1 MNNQIQFIR
10 TPDDAFKNLEDYPYT
25 ENYMV
30 LEGGVRMH
38 YVEEGKGNEKT
49 IFLLHGQPSWSY
61 LYRHMI
67 KYFVEAGY
75 HVIAPDLIGFGK
87 SDKPVDPKYHTYTN
101 HVLWMSEFV
110 QNLGI
115 NNAISFMQDWGGLIG
130 LRVLAEQP
138 EWLNR
143 LVVSNTALAEVK
155 GIGKYL
161 YPVAMKLMTTLSS
174 NPTIEKFASNKTF
187 GNWSGYFAKAKQP
200 NIGLIMQILT
210 NRSLSQPEMNA
221 YNAPFLDQQFMAG
234 PRTMPQIIAT
244 DINEVNDAWKKLKKW
259 EKPVLTLFSDN
270 DPFLAGKGYDTQ
282 FQTNFKGAKGQPH
295 ITISN
300 ASHFLQED
308 QAKVLVENILN
319 WEEVLQTHSIL

>member
-10 TPDDAFKNLEDYPYT
+10 TPDDAFKNIEDYPFS

-61 LYRHMI
+61 LYRQMI
-67 KYFVEAGY
+67 KYFVEAGF

-87 SDKPVDPKYHTYTN
+87 SDKPVDPKDHTYSN
-101 HVLWMSEFV
+101 HVLWVTEFV
-110 QNLGI
+110 NTLGI
-115 NNAISFMQDWGGLIG
+115 KDAMAFMQDWGGLIG
-130 LRVLAEQP
+130 LRVLADHP
-138 EWLNR
+138 DWLSH
-143 LVVSNTALAEVK
+143 LVVANTALAEIK
-155 GIGKYL
+155 GLGKYL
-161 YPVAMKLMTTLSS
+161 FPITMKLMTTLSGQPS
-174 NPTIEKFASNKTF
+174 IEKFEANKTF
-187 GNWSGYFAKAKQP
+187 GNWSGYFARSKQL
-200 NIGLIMQILT
+200 NIGKIMQVLT
-210 NRSLSQPEMNA
+210 NRTLSTAEMEA
-221 YNAPFLDQQFMAG
+221 YNAPFPDQQFLAG

-244 DINEVNDAWKKLKKW
+244 DINEVNEAWKKLKKW

-282 FQTNFKGAKGQPH
+282 FQTNFKGAKNQPH
-295 ITISN
+295 LTISN

-308 QAKVLVENILN
+308 QAEALVENILN
-319 WEEVLQTHSIL
+319 WKETFQKRVV